1 MLFFILSLLAHL
13 YHFTLV
19 QKDLFCLDGGLI
31 ATAGIQP
38 ILEGGL
44 RCLKTKPNGG
54 QACEMFRAFSSS
66 SFDIW
71 SIE

>member
-38 ILEGGL
+38 ILEGG
-44 RCLKTKPNGG
+44 
-54 QACEMFRAFSSS
+54 QMFEDKAKWGPSL
-66 SFDIW
+66 
-71 SIE
+71 